1 MICPHCEKNTEINCH
16 CDKPRTI
23 SSLEVDDDVRDLAL
37 DLSPLPI
44 SNERTWAVIDDHF
57 APFRA
62 RIKSQDTVI
71 KHQDRL
77 VQELMRRN
85 EGARRYLNAV
95 ALKHAVLE
103 DGMTAKILRGEE
115 RYGEEVES
123 AGP

>member
-62 RIKSQDTVI
+62 RIKSQDTII

-85 EGARRYLNAV
+85 EGARRYIDHVLTGHV
-95 ALKHAVLE
+95 GGLKTL
-103 DGMTAKILRGEE
+103 DWNTISRILRGEE
-115 RYGEEVES
+115 R
-123 AGP
+123 